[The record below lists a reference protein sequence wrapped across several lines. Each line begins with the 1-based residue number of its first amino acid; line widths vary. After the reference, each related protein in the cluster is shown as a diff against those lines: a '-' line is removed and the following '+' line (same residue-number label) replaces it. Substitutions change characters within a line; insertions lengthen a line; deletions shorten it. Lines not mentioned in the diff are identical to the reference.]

1 MYEHKWI
8 DGSAVELPVGKV
20 VCVGRNYAEHAREL
34 GNDVPAEPLLFIKPA
49 TALRDL
55 NAPVMLPVG
64 RGEVHHEVEI
74 VVLIGAPLT
83 DATPQAAQAAIAG
96 YAVGLDLTLRELQS
110 RLKERG
116 EPWEKAKS
124 FDGAA
129 PVSGFVDA
137 RGVSTRQNLAVSLE
151 VNDQVRQHG
160 HSGQMLFPIFPLVA
174 EISRH
179 FTLLPGDVVY
189 TGTPAGVAPLVSG
202 DQLVAKLGNFL
213 ALRTSV
219 A

>member
-74 VVLIGAPLT
+74 VVLIGTPLT

-151 VNDQVRQHG
+151 VNNQVRQHG

>member
-96 YAVGLDLTLRELQS
+96 YAVGLDLTLRELQT

-151 VNDQVRQHG
+151 VNNQVRQHG

-189 TGTPAGVAPLVSG
+189 TGTPAGVAPLMSG

>member
-151 VNDQVRQHG
+151 VNNQVRQHG

-189 TGTPAGVAPLVSG
+189 TGTPAGVAPLMSG